1 MEQVTQWVRSVSKEL
16 SYWIGLSDIKSEGNF
31 IWESGRELSEDVS
44 KFWNPNNPDNWNNE
58 DCAIIYAW
66 HWVKGHDGINDRLCE
81 DVRRFVCQ
89 RRPGERS
96 NPSKSKGMCIEG
108 TIFSACNAQVDAI
121 QLNSARDEAKK
132 AQPHLFNLGYTK
144 QPESFNGRPWYKS
157 TDGVTILA
165 YYPQGYWLL
174 QPATSK

>member
-1 MEQVTQWVRSVSKEL
+1 MIDYVRMSGDLCARGGQVRGQTPQSQ
-16 SYWIGLSDIKSEGNF
+16 
-31 IWESGRELSEDVS
+31 RECVLKKLYV
-44 KFWNPNNPDNWNNE
+44 
-58 DCAIIYAW
+58 
-66 HWVKGHDGINDRLCE
+66 
-81 DVRRFVCQ
+81 
-89 RRPGERS
+89 
-96 NPSKSKGMCIEG
+96 
-108 TIFSACNAQVDAI
+108 FSACNAQVDAI